1 MIVIPYS
8 WGFVSEKQL
17 EEHGIFEGKPLEL
30 TIEKLSELVTHF
42 SIMLK
47 SDKNKSLVMFIDEF
61 GKRFSQ
67 R

>member
-8 WGFVSEKQL
+8 WGFVNQKQL
-17 EEHGIFEGKPLEL
+17 AEHGICEGMPLEL
-30 TIEKLSELVTHF
+30 TIEKLSELTAHF